1 MDIKSTFCVVVLAT
15 FLLVDSISSVPVVKE
30 RVNNRLK
37 RQADNEDDSGDDSG
51 EDGNTDE
58 LADRITSIT
67 ETSSNVI
74 QDLLLTLE
82 SSAKIIR
89 DILEAKRK
97 IAEPLLEG
105 TAKALETLSESKAL
119 ERTLETVQTVAA
131 AGLQA
136 SNGISTAITAGS
148 RALGGSSGAPALVQ
162 GITSVSEIG
171 GRVIRLAICTLICPL
186 QDGDERDT
194 CRKDNCG
201 KIDKSDN
208 LDYYDGD
215 YEEENSDAIV

>member
-1 MDIKSTFCVVVLAT
+1 MDAKRSLILFVFVVL
-15 FLLVDSISSVPVVKE
+15 LLLDGIFSVPVVKE
-30 RVNNRLK
+30 SVTHRLK
-37 RQADNEDDSGDDSG
+37 RQSDNTGTEDDSENDNSD
-51 EDGNTDE
+51 DE
-58 LADRITSIT
+58 LADRVSSIAD
-67 ETSSNVI
+67 SSSQLI
-74 QDLLLTLE
+74 ADLLATLE
-82 SSAKIIR
+82 NSAKIIR
-89 DILEAKRK
+89 DILDAKRK

-105 TAKALETLSESKAL
+105 TARALETLSESKAI
-119 ERTLETVQTVAA
+119 ERTLETVQTVAE

-136 SNGISTAITAGS
+136 TNGISTAITAGS
-148 RALGGSSGAPALVQ
+148 RALGGSSATPALVQ

-186 QDGDERDT
+186 QDGDERNT

-215 YEEENSDAIV
+215 FTEENDSDDV

>member
-1 MDIKSTFCVVVLAT
+1 MDTKRRLCVAVLVT
-15 FLLVDSISSVPVVKE
+15 LLLVDTISSVPVVKE
-30 RVNNRLK
+30 RVNHRLK
-37 RQADNEDDSGDDSG
+37 RQSDNGDNEDDSG

-58 LADRITSIT
+58 ITDRITSIT
-67 ETSSNVI
+67 DSSSKLI
-74 QDLLLTLE
+74 QDLLSTLE

-105 TAKALETLSESKAL
+105 TAKALETLSESKAI

-148 RALGGSSGAPALVQ
+148 RALGGSSAAPALVQ

-186 QDGDERDT
+186 QDGDERNS

-208 LDYYDGD
+208 IDYYDGD
-215 YEEENSDAIV
+215 YEEENSDDIV

>member
-1 MDIKSTFCVVVLAT
+1 MDTKRRLCVVVLAT
-15 FLLVDSISSVPVVKE
+15 LLLVDTISSVPVVKE
-30 RVNNRLK
+30 RVNHRLK
-37 RQADNEDDSGDDSG
+37 RQSDNEDNEDDSGDD
-51 EDGNTDE
+51 GNTDE
-58 LADRITSIT
+58 ITDRITSIT
-67 ETSSNVI
+67 DSSSKLI

-105 TAKALETLSESKAL
+105 TAKALETLSESKAI

-148 RALGGSSGAPALVQ
+148 RALGGSSAAPALVQ

-186 QDGDERDT
+186 QDGDERNS

-201 KIDKSDN
+201 RIDKSDN

-215 YEEENSDAIV
+215 YEEENSDDIV

>member
-1 MDIKSTFCVVVLAT
+1 MDTKSSLCVVVLAT
-15 FLLVDSISSVPVVKE
+15 LLFVDSVCSVPVVKE
-30 RVNNRLK
+30 GLNNRLK
-37 RQADNEDDSGDDSG
+37 RQSDNEDNEDDSGDD
-51 EDGNTDE
+51 GNTEDI
-58 LADRITSIT
+58 ADRITSGID
-67 ETSSNVI
+67 SSSKLI
-74 QDLLLTLE
+74 QDLLATLE

-119 ERTLETVQTVAA
+119 ERTIETVQVVAA

-148 RALGGSSGAPALVQ
+148 RAFGGSSGTPALIN
-162 GITSVSEIG
+162 GIATVSDIG

-186 QDGDERDT
+186 QDGDERTT
-194 CRKDNCG
+194 CRNDNCG

-215 YEEENSDAIV
+215 YEEEISDDVI

>member
-1 MDIKSTFCVVVLAT
+1 MDTKRSPFVFVLVVL
-15 FLLVDSISSVPVVKE
+15 LLLDGIFSVPVVKE
-30 RVNNRLK
+30 SVSRRLK
-37 RQADNEDDSGDDSG
+37 RQSDDTGTEDDSENDNSDD
-51 EDGNTDE
+51 D
-58 LADRITSIT
+58 LAERVSSIAD
-67 ETSSNVI
+67 SSSKLI
-74 QDLLLTLE
+74 QDLLATLE
-82 SSAKIIR
+82 NSAKIIR

-105 TAKALETLSESKAL
+105 TARALETLSESKAI
-119 ERTLETVQTVAA
+119 ERTLETVQTVAQ

-136 SNGISTAITAGS
+136 TNGISTAITAGS
-148 RALGGSSGAPALVQ
+148 RALGDSSATPALVQ

-186 QDGDERDT
+186 QEGDERNT

-215 YEEENSDAIV
+215 YAEANDSDDV

>member
-1 MDIKSTFCVVVLAT
+1 MDTKSSIFLVFLAT
-15 FLLVDSISSVPVVKE
+15 LLLLDSIYSVPIVKE
-30 RVNNRLK
+30 RVNHRLK
-37 RQADNEDDSGDDSG
+37 RQSGNTDSEDDSENDSSK
-51 EDGNTDE
+51 DE
-58 LADRITSIT
+58 LGDRISSIT
-67 ETSSNVI
+67 DTSSKLI
-74 QDLLLTLE
+74 QDLLSTLE

-105 TAKALETLSESKAL
+105 TARALETLSESKAI
-119 ERTLETVQTVAA
+119 ERTLETVQTVAK
-131 AGLQA
+131 AGLEA

-148 RALGGSSGAPALVQ
+148 RALGSSSATPALVQ

-171 GRVIRLAICTLICPL
+171 SRVVRLAICTLICPL
-186 QDGDERDT
+186 QDGDERNT

-201 KIDKSDN
+201 KIDRSDG

-215 YEEENSDAIV
+215 YEEENTTDDV